1 MNTNIKRLTL
11 IKTSIELMD
20 YELIASQVTKLE
32 AADVELLPI
41 IMALKN
47 KQFAPALMA
56 INQYLKQQ
64 NDLTPYK
71 DPEIGN
77 LQRVFE
83 LLLLQLQDLSAQHLS
98 MQDKLEDFNGQY
110 YLNLGDTLG
119 SILHLE
125 HEILV
130 LEITQLTQEE
140 KQTLKQVIKAELETE
155 IEAKLKQQQQN
166 QKDKLSIEQEQHQ
179 ALQQA
184 QQTQTISKQ
193 DEKTLKGLYRQATKL
208 CHPDAADKKF
218 AKQANQV
225 FARLSVAYKQKD
237 LALVEQIYHELK
249 GGSMNINQA
258 ITTIDDVEILARKI
272 STIKVKIAHKQQQV
286 QVMTQDE
293 QYIEINNI
301 DDLDAYWILKKS
313 ELKEAYQALLSV
325 KEQFKADII

>member
-32 AADVELLPI
+32 TADVELLPI

-71 DPEIGN
+71 DPEVGN

-119 SILHLE
+119 SILRLE

-140 KQTLKQVIKAELETE
+140 KQALKQGIKAEL
-155 IEAKLKQQQQN
+155 EAKLKQQQQN
-166 QKDKLSIEQEQHQ
+166 QKDKLSIEQEQYQ

-225 FARLSVAYKQKD
+225 FARLSIAYKQKD